1 MICECVCVC
10 VRERER
16 EIERERELRYAFH
29 HQPSLFPKRRGAF
42 SKVSK
47 FSWNLKLQHPLVFL
61 GE

>member
-1 MICECVCVC
+1 MCVCE
-10 VRERER
+10 RERER
-16 EIERERELRYAFH
+16 ERDRERERELRYVFH